1 MKISDIGSKR
11 VIPLPVDGVFIRD
24 LPMNHFQELFKDA
37 EERLKAEDTSLVV
50 EIFQKVVCDKD
61 GNTFEDLVDATY
73 EDIGNLIGVKMMY
86 DIVYSIPKVIV
97 PDGADLGN

>member
-1 MKISDIGSKR
+1 MKLSDIGSKR

-24 LPMNHFQELFKDA
+24 LPMKQFEDLFKDA

-61 GNTFEDLVDATY
+61 GEAFEDMVDTTY
-73 EDIGNLIGVKMMY
+73 EGICNSIGVGLMY
-86 DIVYSIPKVIV
+86 EIIYSIPKVIV
-97 PDGADLGN
+97 PEGADLGN